1 MSNLIILP
9 WLEVENANA
18 VAGLPVTTAVGKQ
31 LLMMKPTTI
40 SILNIK
46 GLKNG

>member
-18 VAGLPVTTAVGKQ
+18 VAGLRTHEPDELVGYVQ
-31 LLMMKPTTI
+31 I
-40 SILNIK
+40 FVVGGIA
-46 GLKNG
+46 